1 MQNILL
7 MTPDPRA
14 LIKLSDFGLSKIWGD
29 DQNLETFVG
38 TPYTIAPDVI
48 AVAGEFS
55 SFSDVSS
62 TFGQVSNT
70 SKVSYTSKC
79 DCWSLGVVLYQLL
92 SGELPFEDPH
102 LKSKIMSG
110 NFRPMRGGQWDMVS
124 GHATELVVDILRV
137 NPELR
142 PSAAEMLHAPWFL
155 QAGEAV
161 CEEVG
166 RKMFGDTRSRSDCR
180 VFLPAEHCCP
190 SPPNTASLTPSTSSL
205 TASTSAT
212 SSCRG
217 EETTLVEEMNGS
229 SPVEEV
235 IVSNSEV
242 EAGREMLVGNTGG
255 AVAAE
260 PLPLSPALQ
269 SQKEAEKRSPEFSN
283 IRARLRPR
291 KDRPAV
297 VAGTATPG
305 RTAKRK
311 VEQERE
317 KEEPAKR
324 VAFLLPSKGGY
335 AETPAKKRRRVSA
348 AAAAVEPGFVPRRSR
363 RFTGDGK

>member
-1 MQNILL
+1 
-7 MTPDPRA
+7 
-14 LIKLSDFGLSKIWGD
+14 LS
-29 DQNLETFVG
+29 
-38 TPYTIAPDVI
+38 
-48 AVAGEFS
+48 
-55 SFSDVSS
+55 
-62 TFGQVSNT
+62 QVPNP

-110 NFRPMRGGQWDMVS
+110 SFRPMKGGQWDMVS
-124 GHATELVVDILRV
+124 GHATDLVVDILRV
-137 NPELR
+137 RPELR

-180 VFLPAEHCCP
+180 VFLPTEHCCP
-190 SPPNTASLTPSTSSL
+190 SPPDTASLTPSTS
-205 TASTSAT
+205 AT
-212 SSCRG
+212 SSHLG
-217 EETTLVEEMNGS
+217 EEATLVEEMNGS
-229 SPVEEV
+229 STVEEV
-235 IVSNSEV
+235 IVSNSED
-242 EAGREMLVGNTGG
+242 EAGREMLVGNTAG

-260 PLPLSPALQ
+260 PLPLSPPQQ
-269 SQKEAEKRSPEFSN
+269 SQKEAVERSPELSN

-291 KDRPAV
+291 KERPPV
-297 VAGTATPG
+297 VAGMATPG
-305 RTAKRK
+305 RPAKRK

-317 KEEPAKR
+317 KEEEPAKR

-335 AETPAKKRRRVSA
+335 EGMPAKKRRRVSA
-348 AAAAVEPGFVPRRSR
+348 AATAAAVEPGFVPRRSR